1 MNRSSRPSHSTPR
14 QPAALPLETGSTS
27 NWMAQALRIIFD
39 GLFACDQRAAHRRLL
54 IFLLSALF
62 LWFTLAI
69 FLVLQR
75 PASASLLKDLLNALF
90 SFQILRH
97 LLVIGLAFWLAL
109 LITAVYLDDVFELKN
124 LPIAQRFILG
134 AAFALF
140 YGRISIRNGAVSP
153 RHLDSPIVQIGGPG
167 VVDVHLE
174 NAALFER
181 VDGSPRIVAPTSDRS
196 LILDG
201 FERLRQVVD
210 LRDQV
215 VEMTVSGRTQD
226 GIPITAKDVRLV
238 FSIYRGGKRSD
249 PNEVFVQP
257 YPFSEQAVMDL
268 VYKKESGPWVEGLR
282 GMIRRELVHFI
293 AQHTL
298 SEFLTTANTE
308 VQASSLVPREE
319 LSDLFFDFT
328 SGFSERAR
336 ERGVELGWIGVG
348 TWVLPSQIIPERHM
362 EAWRLSYESRARKSP
377 QSLLKLRQETRVVE
391 LLRLIDEVLTIYYSL
406 LDQEM
411 PADLIMQTM
420 VHLYQEKIR
429 SALDLQVSQQ
439 QPAATDLQTAFD
451 HLEQLFNPQNGELD
465 I

>member
-1 MNRSSRPSHSTPR
+1 MPEAFQQETESSSGWL
-14 QPAALPLETGSTS
+14 AETV
-27 NWMAQALRIIFD
+27 RIIVD
-39 GLFACDQRAAHRRLL
+39 WLFACDQRAAHRRLM

-62 LWFTLAI
+62 LWFGLAVL
-69 FLVLQR
+69 LVLQR
-75 PASASLLKDLLNALF
+75 PASASLLNDLLSALF

-97 LLVIGLAFWLAL
+97 FLVIGLAFWLAV
-109 LITAVYLDDVFELKN
+109 LITAVYLDDVFELEN
-124 LPIAQRFILG
+124 LSIAQRFILG
-134 AAFALF
+134 AAFSLF

-153 RHLDSPIVQIGGPG
+153 HHLDSPIVQIGGPG

-174 NAALFER
+174 NAALFEK
-181 VDGSPRIVAPTSDRS
+181 VDGIPRVVAPTSDRS

-238 FSIYRGGKRSD
+238 FSIYRGGQRSD

-268 VYKKESGPWVEGLR
+268 VYKQECGPWVEGLR
-282 GMIRRELVHFI
+282 SMIRRELVQFI

-298 SEFLTTANTE
+298 SEFLTTANTD
-308 VQASSLVPREE
+308 VQTSSLVPREE
-319 LSDLFFDFT
+319 LSDLFLDFA
-328 SGFSERAR
+328 SGFSDRAR
-336 ERGVELGWIGVG
+336 ERGVELQWIGVG
-348 TWVLPSQIIPERHM
+348 TWVLPSQIIPERHS
-362 EAWRLSYESRARKSP
+362 EAWRLSYESRVRKSP
-377 QSLLKLRQETRVVE
+377 HSLVKLRQETRVVE
-391 LLRLIDEVLTIYYSL
+391 LLHLIDEVLTIYYSL
-406 LDQEM
+406 LEQQM

-420 VHLYQEKIR
+420 AHLYQEKIR
-429 SALDLQVSQQ
+429 GALDLLVSQE
-439 QPAATDLQTAFD
+439 QPVAQDLQTALD
-451 HLEQLFNPQNGELD
+451 HLGKLLNPVNGALD